1 MEAYRIE
8 KLCIKLNSS
17 LLLTHSSY
25 EKLNDEILK
34 GKFKL
39 VNKRYKVKS
48 TLFRGLYKY
57 VGTHNGYNKIYTI
70 NPKTEIHN
78 HIVALA
84 SYRTINLLN
93 EKYSLYSHNKFEI
106 QMSQSNKIQ
115 NLSQM
120 IEFFSLLFRSSKR
133 RRPKLPHHRRV

>member
-1 MEAYRIE
+1 MLGPTMDI
-8 KLCIKLNSS
+8 IKFIQS
-17 LLLTHSSY
+17 
-25 EKLNDEILK
+25 I
-34 GKFKL
+34 
-39 VNKRYKVKS
+39 
-48 TLFRGLYKY
+48 
-57 VGTHNGYNKIYTI
+57 
-70 NPKTEIHN
+70 PKTEIHN

-120 IEFFSLLFRSSKR
+120 IEFFSLLFRSSK
-133 RRPKLPHHRRV
+133 KKKT